1 MIEVELPDGTIVEF
15 PEGTPPEV
23 MQRVLAGMAPA
34 APPAQAV
41 RNADGTYGQPPEGM
55 FLNPIT
61 GQMTDRS
68 MLAAQVN
75 PTRGEAIRGGAM
87 QGLGFGFGD
96 ELAGLAGRIQG
107 GPDMGTFRREQARAT
122 LGAQQE
128 AFPFSYGAGEVGGG
142 VASSLAGAGALGLGI
157 PATMAG
163 QMGQGAALGA
173 VEGALYGFGG
183 GEGIGD
189 RAGDAATTGG
199 FGALVG
205 GAAPAVIQGARSLFD
220 RAVAAPVA
228 SMRRAPSQTR
238 ASQAVAAA
246 LERSGRTVDDVADSL
261 TAAHRAG
268 QPEFM
273 TVDALGSPGQRMLSG
288 IARQPGDAST
298 QITDFLMN
306 RQGGQARRIA
316 GALDD
321 AFNAPPAN
329 PGNLPV
335 PYGTVIPDN
344 TGKTANQVRAGIE
357 AARDAAA
364 DAQYGAAR
372 QGAGAVDVRPVIAAI
387 DDTIGPMQGSGVA
400 GDGVDD
406 ILRGYRNRIA
416 APEGKLPEGATA
428 VELSD
433 FNRLARLRKEMGDK
447 AQSLAQSGQKFAAGE
462 IRKLMNVL
470 DEQLEAA
477 SEGYRAAN
485 ANFRSAS
492 KVADAVDTGAAMARP
507 RARVPDTLQTYA
519 GMTPEQQ
526 AAARAGYVDP
536 LIGKIE
542 NQPPG
547 VNNARP
553 LLDLGTQAE
562 IGAMARD
569 PKSVADFLA
578 REQTMFE
585 TGARA
590 LGGSR
595 TADNLSDIA
604 DVKTLDVGPIINA
617 LSGRF
622 GAAASQLA
630 GKAGNAMLGRNTATR
645 EEIARL
651 LLSPDIRAALQ
662 PAMRKQLQAGRQN
675 RVVEALVRSLERS
688 AMGATE

>member
-23 MQRVLAGMAPA
+23 MQRVLAGMDPA

-41 RNADGTYGQPPEGM
+41 RNEDGTYGQPPEGM

-61 GQMTDRS
+61 GQMTDRN
-68 MLAAQVN
+68 MLAAHVN

-96 ELAGLAGRIQG
+96 ELAGLVGRIQG

-173 VEGALYGFGG
+173 AEGALYGFGG

-228 SMRRAPSQTR
+228 SMRSAPSQTR

-273 TVDALGSPGQRMLSG
+273 TVDALGNPGQRMLSG
-288 IARQPGDAST
+288 IARQPGNAST

-321 AFNAPPAN
+321 SLN
-329 PGNLPV
+329 
-335 PYGTVIPDN
+335 YGN

-406 ILRGYRNRIA
+406 ILRGFRNRIA

-536 LIGKIE
+536 LIGRIE
-542 NQPPG
+542 NSAPG
-547 VNNARP
+547 VNKARQ
-553 LLDLGTQAE
+553 LLDPGTQAE

-595 TADNLSDIA
+595 TADNLADIA

-622 GAAASQLA
+622 GAAAQQIA

-662 PAMRKQLQAGRQN
+662 PAMRRQLQEGQQN